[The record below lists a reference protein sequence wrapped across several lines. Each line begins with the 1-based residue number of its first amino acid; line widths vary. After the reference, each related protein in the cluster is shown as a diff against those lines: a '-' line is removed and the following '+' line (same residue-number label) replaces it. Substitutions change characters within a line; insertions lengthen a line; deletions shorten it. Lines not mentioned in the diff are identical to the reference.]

1 VHRLGG
7 RRSGPGVLGVCHA
20 SIVACPVATRA
31 ATAPRCDNLGVICGR
46 YATTRTAADLTALF
60 EALDV
65 SGGAIAV
72 DYNVAPTDPVPVIR
86 MSASRG
92 GRVLDVARW
101 GLVPTWATDRRVGAR
116 MINARAETI
125 ASMKAFAIPFA
136 RRRCL
141 IPATGWYEFAP
152 RAGGG
157 TSGKA
162 TRKQPYFMTPRDGGP
177 VVFAGVWTV
186 WSSPD
191 GLIPKLLTSSIV
203 TTAAVGEL
211 ADVHSRMP
219 LVLSPDRWPAWLT
232 ASRDLDALLAP
243 PSPEDVAALEIRA
256 VGSAVGDVRNDG
268 PALIEPVPGYPEGG
282 SARLVPN
289 PERAD
294 LTLF

>member
-1 VHRLGG
+1 M
-7 RRSGPGVLGVCHA
+7 
-20 SIVACPVATRA
+20 
-31 ATAPRCDNLGVICGR
+31 CGR
-46 YATTRTAADLTALF
+46 YATTRSAADLTALF

-86 MSASRG
+86 MSASHG

-101 GLVPTWATDRRVGAR
+101 GLIPPWATDRKVGAR

-152 RAGGG
+152 RPAGGAG
-157 TSGKA
+157 GNRS
-162 TRKQPYFMTPRDGGP
+162 RKQPYFMTSQDGGP
-177 VVFAGVWTV
+177 VVFGGVWTV

-191 GLIPKLLTSSIV
+191 GSIPKVLTSSIV
-203 TTAAVGEL
+203 TTAAVGDL

-219 LVLSPDRWPAWLT
+219 LVLSPDRWAAWLT
-232 ASRDLDALLAP
+232 TSRDLDGLLAP

-256 VGSAVGDVRNDG
+256 VGPAVGDVRNDG
-268 PALIEPVPGYPEGG
+268 PGLIEPVPGYPDGG
-282 SARLVPN
+282 SARLAPVPD
-289 PERAD
+289 RAD

>member
-1 VHRLGG
+1 M
-7 RRSGPGVLGVCHA
+7 
-20 SIVACPVATRA
+20 
-31 ATAPRCDNLGVICGR
+31 CGR

-60 EALDV
+60 DALDV
-65 SGGAIAV
+65 SRGAIAV

-86 MSASRG
+86 MSATHG

-101 GLVPTWATDRRVGAR
+101 GLVPSWASDRRAGAR

-152 RAGGG
+152 SRDDGSVGRQPG
-157 TSGKA
+157 RSGKSP
-162 TRKQPYFMTPRDGGP
+162 RKQPYFMTPRDGRL
-177 VVFAGVWTV
+177 VVFGGVWTV

-191 GLIPKLLTSSIV
+191 GSVPKLLTSSIV

-211 ADVHSRMP
+211 ASVHSRMP
-219 LVLSPDRWPAWLT
+219 LVLPPERWEPWLT
-232 ASRDLDALLAP
+232 ASRDLDMLLTP
-243 PSPEDVAALEIRA
+243 PSPADVAALEVRA
-256 VGSAVGDVRNDG
+256 VGPAVGDVRNDG
-268 PALIEPVPGYPEGG
+268 PGLIEPVPGYPEGG
-282 SARLVPN
+282 AARLVPV
-289 PERAD
+289 PDRAD